1 MYIKINQL
9 IAKKNDNSVL
19 LKCLSII
26 LFCTDVI
33 KTIHIYSVFLFDFYG
48 VFMKSFG
55 QKITALVS
63 GVALSLT
70 VTASFATIP
79 TILKLDYAYYAPT
92 SLVVK
97 EQKLLEKALPK
108 TEIKWVFSQGSN
120 RSLEYLNSGSIDF
133 ASTAGLAAVLSRANG
148 SPIKTVYIQSQ
159 PEWTALVVAKNSA
172 IKSLKDL
179 KGKKIAATKG
189 TDPFLF
195 TLQALETV
203 GLSKRDVQLVHL
215 QHPDGKTAL
224 ERGQVDAWA
233 GLDPLMASA
242 QLQSGAKLL
251 YRNVSFNSYSVLSVK
266 DQFAAQS
273 PEAIDAVIKAY
284 EQARKWA
291 KANPDKVAELL
302 AREAKLPLEVA
313 KLQLS
318 RTNLDQ
324 NIPTTKHLNA
334 LKKAGAILNEEEL
347 VRKGTNVNQVIDQL
361 FDSKYAQ
368 KVVGK

>member
-1 MYIKINQL
+1 MKNFKLLSTSL
-9 IAKKNDNSVL
+9 ILGLIGTYTHA
-19 LKCLSII
+19 
-26 LFCTDVI
+26 
-33 KTIHIYSVFLFDFYG
+33 
-48 VFMKSFG
+48 
-55 QKITALVS
+55 A
-63 GVALSLT
+63 
-70 VTASFATIP
+70 IP
-79 TILKLDYAYYAPT
+79 NTLKLDYAYYAPT

-120 RSLEYLNSGSIDF
+120 RSLEYLNSGSVDF

-159 PEWTALVVAKNSA
+159 PEWTALVVAKNSQ

-195 TLQALETV
+195 TLQALDTV
-203 GLSKRDVQLVHL
+203 GLNKRDVQLVHL

-224 ERGQVDAWA
+224 ERGQVDARA

-242 QLQSGAKLL
+242 QVQSGAKLL
-251 YRNVSFNSYSVLSVK
+251 YRNIGFNSYSVLSVK
-266 DQFAAQS
+266 ESFTQQS
-273 PEAIDAVIKAY
+273 PEAIEAVIKAY

-291 KANPDKVAELL
+291 KANPEKLAELL
-302 AREAKLPLEVA
+302 ARESKLPLNVA

-318 RTNLDQ
+318 RTNFDQ
-324 NIPTTKHLNA
+324 NIPSAKQIAA
-334 LKKAGAILNEEEL
+334 LQKSGSILNEEDL
-347 VRKGTNVNQVIDQL
+347 VRKGTNVNQVVTQL
-361 FDSKYAQ
+361 FKPQYAQ
-368 KVVGK
+368 KVVSK

>member
-1 MYIKINQL
+1 MKNFKLLSTSL
-9 IAKKNDNSVL
+9 ILGLIGSYTHA
-19 LKCLSII
+19 
-26 LFCTDVI
+26 
-33 KTIHIYSVFLFDFYG
+33 
-48 VFMKSFG
+48 
-55 QKITALVS
+55 A
-63 GVALSLT
+63 
-70 VTASFATIP
+70 IP
-79 TILKLDYAYYAPT
+79 NTLKLDYAYYAPT

-120 RSLEYLNSGSIDF
+120 RSLEYLNSGSVDF

-159 PEWTALVVAKNSA
+159 PEWTALVVAKNSQ

-195 TLQALETV
+195 TLQALDTV
-203 GLSKRDVQLVHL
+203 GLNKRDVQLVHL

-242 QLQSGAKLL
+242 QVQSGAKLL
-251 YRNVSFNSYSVLSVK
+251 YRNIGFNSYSVLSVK
-266 DQFAAQS
+266 ESFTQQS
-273 PEAIDAVIKAY
+273 PEAIEAVIKAY

-291 KANPDKVAELL
+291 KANPEKLAELL
-302 AREAKLPLEVA
+302 ARESKLPLNVA

-318 RTNLDQ
+318 RTNFDQ
-324 NIPTTKHLNA
+324 NIPSAKQIVA
-334 LKKAGAILNEEEL
+334 LQKSGSILNEEDL
-347 VRKGTNVNQVIDQL
+347 VRKGTNVNQVVTQL
-361 FDSKYAQ
+361 FKPQYAQ
-368 KVVGK
+368 KVVSK

>member
-1 MYIKINQL
+1 MSLKSKFSL
-9 IAKKNDNSVL
+9 PKTL
-19 LKCLSII
+19 LASTLG
-26 LFCTDVI
+26 F
-33 KTIHIYSVFLFDFYG
+33 VF
-48 VFMKSFG
+48 
-55 QKITALVS
+55 
-63 GVALSLT
+63 
-70 VTASFATIP
+70 ASSTFAAIP
-79 TILKLDYAYYAPT
+79 TTLKLDYAYYAPT

-97 EQKLLEKALPK
+97 DQKLLEKALPN
-108 TEIKWVFSQGSN
+108 TQIKWFFSQGSN
-120 RSLEYLNSGSIDF
+120 RSLEYLNSNSIDF

-148 SPIKTVYIQSQ
+148 SPIKTVYVQSQ
-159 PEWTALVVAKNSA
+159 PEWTALVVAKNSP

-242 QLQSGAKLL
+242 QIQSDAKLL
-251 YRNVSFNSYSVLSVK
+251 YRNVGFNSYSVLSVK
-266 DQFAAQS
+266 EDFAKQS
-273 PEAIDAVIKAY
+273 PEAVEAVIKAY

-291 KANPDKVAELL
+291 KANPDKVAALL
-302 AREAKLPLEVA
+302 AQESKLPLPVA

-318 RTNLDQ
+318 RTNFDQ
-324 NIPTTKHLNA
+324 SIPSATQAQA
-334 LKKAGAILNEEEL
+334 LKRSGKILTEEDL
-347 VRKGTNVNQVIDQL
+347 VRKGINVNQVVDQL
-361 FDSKYAQ
+361 LDPRFAQ
-368 KVVGK
+368 KVVK